1 MPNTLSPEIIQ
12 ERMKKI
18 PEWELNEDSI
28 SRSFEFD
35 EYQSAIEFVNTV
47 AEIAEEAQHHPDISI
62 SYTNVTLVLTTH
74 SKGGLTESDFE
85 VAIRIDSYE
94 DLYLLRRLL

>member
-1 MPNTLSPEIIQ
+1 MPNTLMPEIIQ
-12 ERMKKI
+12 ERIKKI

-35 EYQSAIEFVNTV
+35 EYQLAIDFVNAV

-62 SYTNVTLVLTTH
+62 NYTSVTLVLTTH

-85 VAIRIDSYE
+85 VAVRIDSLGY
-94 DLYLLRRLL
+94 

>member
-1 MPNTLSPEIIQ
+1 MPNTLSPKIIQ

-35 EYQSAIEFVNTV
+35 EYLPAIDFVNTV
-47 AEIAEEAQHHPDISI
+47 AEMAEEAQHHPDISI
-62 SYTNVTLVLTTH
+62 SYTTVTLVLTTH

-94 DLYLLRRLL
+94 D

>member
-1 MPNTLSPEIIQ
+1 MSSTLTPEIIQ
-12 ERMKKI
+12 ERIKKI

-35 EYQSAIEFVNTV
+35 EYQFAIDFVNTI

-62 SYTNVTLVLTTH
+62 NYTNVTLVLTTH

-85 VAIRIDSYE
+85 VALRIDSLG
-94 DLYLLRRLL
+94 D

>member
-1 MPNTLSPEIIQ
+1 MSNTLTPEIIQ
-12 ERMKKI
+12 ERIKKI

-35 EYQSAIEFVNTV
+35 EYQFAIDFVNTI

-62 SYTNVTLVLTTH
+62 NYTNVTLVLTTH
-74 SKGGLTESDFE
+74 SKGGLTDSDFE
-85 VAIRIDSYE
+85 VALRIDS
-94 DLYLLRRLL
+94 LRD

>member
-1 MPNTLSPEIIQ
+1 MPNTLMPEIIQ
-12 ERMKKI
+12 ERIKKI

-35 EYQSAIEFVNTV
+35 EYQLAIDFVNAI

-62 SYTNVTLVLTTH
+62 NYTSVTLVLTTH

-85 VAIRIDSYE
+85 VAIRIDSLG
-94 DLYLLRRLL
+94 D

>member
-1 MPNTLSPEIIQ
+1 MPNTLSLKIIQ

-35 EYQSAIEFVNTV
+35 EYQPAIEFVNTV

-94 DLYLLRRLL
+94 D

>member
-35 EYQSAIEFVNTV
+35 EYHPAIEFVNTV

-62 SYTNVTLVLTTH
+62 SYTNVILVLTTH

-85 VAIRIDSYE
+85 VAIRIDSYG
-94 DLYLLRRLL
+94 D

>member
-1 MPNTLSPEIIQ
+1 MPEIIQ
-12 ERMKKI
+12 ERIKKI

-35 EYQSAIEFVNTV
+35 EYQLAIDFVNAV

-62 SYTNVTLVLTTH
+62 NYTSVTLVLTTH

-85 VAIRIDSYE
+85 VAVRIDSLGY
-94 DLYLLRRLL
+94 

>member
-35 EYQSAIEFVNTV
+35 EYQPAIEFVNTV

-85 VAIRIDSYE
+85 VAIRIDSYGN
-94 DLYLLRRLL
+94 

>member
-1 MPNTLSPEIIQ
+1 MSPEIIQ

-35 EYQSAIEFVNTV
+35 EYQPAIEFVNTV

-94 DLYLLRRLL
+94 D

>member
-35 EYQSAIEFVNTV
+35 EYQSAIDFVNTV

-62 SYTNVTLVLTTH
+62 SYSNVKLVLTTH

-85 VAIRIDSYE
+85 VAIRIDSYG
-94 DLYLLRRLL
+94 D

>member
-35 EYQSAIEFVNTV
+35 EYQPAIEFVNTV
-47 AEIAEEAQHHPDISI
+47 AEIAEEAQDHPDRSI

-85 VAIRIDSYE
+85 VAIRIDSYG
-94 DLYLLRRLL
+94 D

>member
-1 MPNTLSPEIIQ
+1 MPNTLSLKIIQ

-35 EYQSAIEFVNTV
+35 EYLPAIDFVNTV

-85 VAIRIDSYE
+85 VAIRIDSYG
-94 DLYLLRRLL
+94 D